1 LLKKLLRSLASLIV
15 PVVGAILIK
24 IIYYTSKKSFHPP
37 VNIPDEPCIIGFW
50 HGDLLLGPLNYHH
63 WRKDVKAVVMISDH
77 FDGEL
82 IAKAMQYFGLGT
94 IRGSTRKGAARVL
107 MQGIRKL
114 RDGYDLGITPD
125 GPKGPRFSVSDGIVA
140 IAQKTDSPIVLQNCV
155 PSRYWQ
161 LGSWDKFVI
170 PKPFCHLEFY
180 CCEPFKVTDMEMEEA
195 KKLIHDKLMLKSVV

>member
-1 LLKKLLRSLASLIV
+1 LLKKLLRSLASLVV
-15 PVVGAILIK
+15 PFVGAILIK
-24 IIYYTSKKSFHPP
+24 IIYYTSKKTFHVPQD
-37 VNIPDEPCIIGFW
+37 IPEKPCIIGFW

-82 IAKAMQYFGLGT
+82 IAKAMRYFGLGT

-107 MQGIRKL
+107 MQAIKKM

-140 IAQKTDSPIVLQNCV
+140 IAQKTDSAIIVQNCI

-180 CCEPFKVTDMEMEEA
+180 CSEPFKVTGMEMEEA
-195 KKLIHDKLMLKSVV
+195 KKLIHDKLMLKSIV

>member
-1 LLKKLLRSLASLIV
+1 LLKKLLRSLASFVV
-15 PVVGAILIK
+15 PLVGAVLIK

-37 VNIPDEPCIIGFW
+37 RNIPEKPCVIGFW

-63 WRKDVKAVVMISDH
+63 WRQDAKAVVMISDH

-107 MQGIRKL
+107 MQAIKKMRE
-114 RDGYDLGITPD
+114 GYDLGITPD
-125 GPKGPRFSVSDGIVA
+125 GPKGPRFSVNDGIIA
-140 IAQKTDSPIVLQNCV
+140 IAQKTNSPIILQNCV

-180 CCEPFKVTDMEMEEA
+180 CSEPFKVTGMEMEEA
-195 KKLIHDKLMLKSVV
+195 KKLIHDKLMLKSIV